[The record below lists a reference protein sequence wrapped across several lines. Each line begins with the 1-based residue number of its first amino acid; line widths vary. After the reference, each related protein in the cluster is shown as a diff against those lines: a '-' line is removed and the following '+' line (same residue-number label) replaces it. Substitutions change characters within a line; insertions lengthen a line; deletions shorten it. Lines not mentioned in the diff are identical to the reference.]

1 MSLAAFKRPEFG
13 PTKPTRLE
21 LMGIRFAD
29 AGGDG
34 SGAGDDK
41 DKGGDGFTPIAS
53 QEDLNK
59 IIEGRLARERATTAD
74 RYKDYDDLKAKAA
87 KADEDADKSRTP
99 DQKAVDAAREEGRAE
114 VRSVLANERVKHAFD
129 AALKGRALDAAA
141 LLDFDRTK
149 FIKDDGADSEAITKW
164 VTDNSTEVKTGNGR
178 DPGQGGRDSG
188 ATGGSV
194 QAGRDLFD
202 NDKKKPNRKE

>member
-1 MSLAAFKRPEFG
+1 MSTAFTRPVFG
-13 PTKPTRLE
+13 PAKPTRLS
-21 LMGIRFAD
+21 LMGIRFVENGSDGAG

-34 SGAGDDK
+34 NT
-41 DKGGDGFTPIAS
+41 FTPPAT

-59 IIEGRLARERATTAD
+59 IIEGRLARERTATAD
-74 RYKDYDDLKAKAA
+74 KYKDYDELKAKAEA
-87 KADEDADKSRTP
+87 ADADADKSKTP

-114 VRSVLANERVKHAFD
+114 VRAVLANERVKLAFD
-129 AALKGRALDAAA
+129 KALTGRALNAAA

-164 VTDNSTEVKTGNGR
+164 VTDNSTEVKAGTGR
-178 DPGQGGRDSG
+178 DPGQGGRDSS

-194 QAGRDLFD
+194 QSGRDLFD
-202 NDKKKPNRKE
+202 SEKKKPTRKE